1 LRKISLPVYE
11 ASRCRLYALG
21 RNAMYAAC
29 KAFGLKEGEEILTP
43 AFDCDGSLQP
53 FRALGLKLKFYRS
66 DPYTFEADTGDM
78 EARMGPSTKMVHVI
92 NHFGMPQPWDRIKRI
107 CVASK
112 VPVMEDCAYSLFSKG
127 FGTNGDAAI
136 FSLRKNLPIVD
147 GGMLRMNN
155 GNYALGRQAERAP
168 LFYRTESANVLTLVK
183 SAMGYYKA
191 PEGLRRMLRKAN
203 PAVEPPPPLYSE
215 KEKGYPE
222 WPLRDHTGEEFSC
235 DYERPISALARFQL
249 EGLPEGYYKNA
260 AEMKRR
266 YYSELAGKFAG
277 LNGLRV
283 LWPELPEGIVPFCL
297 SVLVHR
303 DRDSIFA
310 ELRKR
315 YDVMAWPTLS
325 QEVID
330 RLDEYP
336 EVEILGRKV
345 LQFNLPADKVM
356 RRDYPLYIGRLARD
370 LTALTER

>member
-1 LRKISLPVYE
+1 MRKISLPVYE

-29 KAFGLKEGEEILTP
+29 RAFGLKEGDEVLTP

-53 FRALGLKLKFYRS
+53 FRALGLKLNFYRS
-66 DPYTFEADTGDM
+66 NPYTYEADTGDI
-78 EARMGPSTKMVHVI
+78 ESRIGPATKMVHVI
-92 NHFGMPQPWDRIKRI
+92 NHFGMPQPWDKINGI
-107 CVASK
+107 CRAAK
-112 VPVMEDCAYSLFSKG
+112 VPVMEDCAYSLFSNG

-136 FSLRKNLPIVD
+136 FSLRKNLPMVD

-155 GNYALGRQAERAP
+155 DKYRPGSQARRAP
-168 LFYRTESANVLTLVK
+168 LFYGTESANVLTLVK
-183 SAMGYYKA
+183 SATGYYKA
-191 PEGLRRMLRKAN
+191 PEGLRRILRKAN

-249 EGLPEGYYKNA
+249 ECIPEGYYKKA
-260 AEMKRR
+260 VEMKRR
-266 YYSELAGKFAG
+266 YYSELAGKLTG
-277 LNGLRV
+277 SDGIRV
-283 LWPELPEGIVPFCL
+283 IWPELPEGIAPFCL
-297 SVLVHR
+297 SVLVSRGR
-303 DRDSIFA
+303 DRIFA

-325 QEVID
+325 REVIE
-330 RLDEYP
+330 RLEEYP
-336 EVEILGRKV
+336 EVEILGRKI

-356 RRDYPLYIGRLARD
+356 RSDYSRYIGRLAD
-370 LTALTER
+370 DFNALMKG